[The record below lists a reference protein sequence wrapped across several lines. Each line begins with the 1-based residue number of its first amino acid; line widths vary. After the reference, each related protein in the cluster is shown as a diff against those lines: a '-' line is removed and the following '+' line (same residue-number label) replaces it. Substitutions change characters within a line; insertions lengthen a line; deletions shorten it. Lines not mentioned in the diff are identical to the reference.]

1 MKDAS
6 KPSSVQM
13 YAMPQSEVRDNSD
26 RMFVQEEFA
35 AIQHL
40 TGTQCSYDACCDGHD
55 LPL

>member
-1 MKDAS
+1 
-6 KPSSVQM
+6 M

-40 TGTQCSYDACCDGHD
+40 TGTQCSYDACCDDHD